1 MAHKPSPSLAD
12 KLAELV
18 DKLLGKSV
26 QPAPVYAP
34 ALVRRPQP
42 ARAPI
47 DRR

>member
-1 MAHKPSPSLAD
+1 MVRKSSPSLAD

-26 QPAPVYAP
+26 QLAPVYAP

-42 ARAPI
+42 VRMPI
-47 DRR
+47 ERR